1 VDFTIPEE
9 LTALRKSY
17 GTFLDR
23 EVRPVE
29 ESLREEFAAL
39 EPDHARLKAAGLA
52 CASGRQRRASTPAT
66 SRRTRAAGESR
77 RWAPACW
84 SRMPHAAGCGSRL

>member
-1 VDFTIPEE
+1 MDFTIPEE

-39 EPDHARLKAAGLA
+39 QPDHARLKGAGLA
-52 CASGRQRRASTPAT
+52 VRKRSADEGFYACYLPEDAGGWGVSTLGISLLVEDAA
-66 SRRTRAAGESR
+66 RT
-77 RWAPACW
+77 
-84 SRMPHAAGCGSRL
+84 GCGSRP

>member
-1 VDFTIPEE
+1 MAATPYAHAAQGRTPWSVHLRRSTTDVDFTIPEE

-29 ESLREEFAAL
+29 E
-39 EPDHARLKAAGLA
+39 
-52 CASGRQRRASTPAT
+52 
-66 SRRTRAAGESR
+66 
-77 RWAPACW
+77 
-84 SRMPHAAGCGSRL
+84 

>member
-1 VDFTIPEE
+1 MDFTIPEE

-29 ESLREEFAAL
+29 ESLREEFAG
-39 EPDHARLKAAGLA
+39 AA
-52 CASGRQRRASTPAT
+52 TPT
-66 SRRTRAAGESR
+66 TRG
-77 RWAPACW
+77 
-84 SRMPHAAGCGSRL
+84 